1 MIQNTDIKVIFQQN
15 KNEIAVQ
22 KIRLFF
28 KDVFNNDVQIDLR
41 PGEFVYSQ
49 TSYISNSLRIY
60 SKKGLI
66 TVKEEKKPDFLE
78 YYVGY
83 GRNEY
88 LHEFE
93 KEDEKI
99 DLSKEIKE
107 QSKIGLETKETVLDK
122 ALKQIKDYSEKKKK
136 PAKSKSKKGPGR
148 PKKRGPKKGSKRQ
161 SKE

>member
-1 MIQNTDIKVIFQQN
+1 MVQNTDIKVVFQQN
-15 KNEIAVQ
+15 KNEIPVQ

-28 KDVFNNDVQIDLR
+28 KDIFNNDVQIDLR

-49 TSYISNSLRIY
+49 TSYVSNSLRIY

-66 TVKEEKKPDFLE
+66 IIKEEKKPDFLE

-83 GRNEY
+83 GQNEY
-88 LHEFE
+88 LHKFG
-93 KEDEKI
+93 KED
-99 DLSKEIKE
+99 KE
-107 QSKIGLETKETVLDK
+107 QPKAGLETKETVLDK
-122 ALKQIKDYSEKKKK
+122 ALKQIKDYSVKKKK
-136 PAKSKSKKGPGR
+136 PAKSKSRKGPGR

>member
-1 MIQNTDIKVIFQQN
+1 MVQNADIKVVFQQN
-15 KNEIAVQ
+15 KNEIPVQ

-66 TVKEEKKPDFLE
+66 IIKEEKKPDFLE

-83 GRNEY
+83 GQNEY
-88 LHEFE
+88 LHKFE

-107 QSKIGLETKETVLDK
+107 QSKVGLETKETALDK

-136 PAKSKSKKGPGR
+136 PAKSKSRKGPGR